1 MISHRYGNATL
12 LARGAAAVPQY
23 SAAER
28 WALLEAS
35 ERRDAATALSIL
47 EAQLSTAAE
56 LTSP

>member
-1 MISHRYGNATL
+1 M
-12 LARGAAAVPQY
+12 PQY